1 MRTLKITVDNDKQVA
16 RLLEVLNSV
25 DFVKKISTDT
35 TKVAS
40 SKTQFVRI
48 KQLLEKFAD
57 KKLFKE
63 IKDPIAWQRKLRDE
77 WE

>member
-25 DFVKKISTDT
+25 DFVKKISSDS
-35 TKVAS
+35 TKVVS

-48 KQLLEKFAD
+48 KELLEKFAD

-63 IKDPIAWQRKLRDE
+63 IKDPVAWQRKLRDE